1 MWTIKPSNNQQ
12 FYEEGDDHK
21 YWTLLIQGPKMEKRF
36 NSAFKMFM
44 RNQQRLPTSSTP
56 KASALTSDQELGNIS
71 EKVKRF
77 NSAFKMF
84 MRNQH
89 RLPTSSTP
97 KSSALTS
104 DQEMVNIS
112 EKVKR
117 FNSAFKSFMRN
128 QQRLTTSSTPKA
140 SALTSDQELGN
151 ISESER
157 LSKRFN
163 RALKVLLKSNNGF
176 KNPEKCPCSLS

>member
-1 MWTIKPSNNQQ
+1 MLTIKPSNNQQ

-84 MRNQH
+84 MRNQ
-89 RLPTSSTP
+89 
-97 KSSALTS
+97 
-104 DQEMVNIS
+104 
-112 EKVKR
+112 
-117 FNSAFKSFMRN
+117 
-128 QQRLTTSSTPKA
+128 QRLTTSSTPKA

>member
-1 MWTIKPSNNQQ
+1 MLTIKPSNNHQQ
-12 FYEEGDDHK
+12 FYEEGDNQK
-21 YWTLLIQGPKMEKRF
+21 YWTLLIQGPKKEKRF

-44 RNQQRLPTSSTP
+44 RNQQ
-56 KASALTSDQELGNIS
+56 
-71 EKVKRF
+71 
-77 NSAFKMF
+77 
-84 MRNQH
+84 

-117 FNSAFKSFMRN
+117 FNSAFKMFMRN
-128 QQRLTTSSTPKA
+128 QERLPTFSTPKA
-140 SALTSDQELGN
+140 SALTSDHQDMVN

-176 KNPEKCPCSLS
+176 KNPEKCPCSLSQSG

>member
-1 MWTIKPSNNQQ
+1 MFLFNLYEKKFCLQHLFFEQDWQRDGHVENRYLDFRKMLTIKPSNNQQ

-36 NSAFKMFM
+36 NSAFKM
-44 RNQQRLPTSSTP
+44 
-56 KASALTSDQELGNIS
+56 
-71 EKVKRF
+71 
-77 NSAFKMF
+77 
-84 MRNQH
+84 
-89 RLPTSSTP
+89 
-97 KSSALTS
+97 
-104 DQEMVNIS
+104 
-112 EKVKR
+112 
-117 FNSAFKSFMRN
+117 FMRN

>member
-1 MWTIKPSNNQQ
+1 MLTIKPSNNQQ

-56 KASALTSDQELGNIS
+56 KASALTSDQEMGNIS

-84 MRNQH
+84 MRNQQ
-89 RLPTSSTP
+89 RLTASSTP
-97 KSSALTS
+97 
-104 DQEMVNIS
+104 
-112 EKVKR
+112 R
-117 FNSAFKSFMRN
+117 
-128 QQRLTTSSTPKA
+128 A

>member
-1 MWTIKPSNNQQ
+1 MLTIKPSNSQQ
-12 FYEEGDDHK
+12 FYEEGDNHK

-84 MRNQH
+84 MRNQQ
-89 RLPTSSTP
+89 RLTASSTP
-97 KSSALTS
+97 
-104 DQEMVNIS
+104 
-112 EKVKR
+112 R
-117 FNSAFKSFMRN
+117 
-128 QQRLTTSSTPKA
+128 A

>member
-1 MWTIKPSNNQQ
+1 MLTIKPSNNQQ
-12 FYEEGDDHK
+12 FYEEGDEHK

-84 MRNQH
+84 MRNQ
-89 RLPTSSTP
+89 
-97 KSSALTS
+97 
-104 DQEMVNIS
+104 
-112 EKVKR
+112 
-117 FNSAFKSFMRN
+117 
-128 QQRLTTSSTPKA
+128 QRLTTSSTPKA
-140 SALTSDQELGN
+140 SALTSNQDMVN

-163 RALKVLLKSNNGF
+163 RALTVLLKSNNEF

>member
-1 MWTIKPSNNQQ
+1 MLTIKPSNNQQ

-56 KASALTSDQELGNIS
+56 KASALTTDQELGNIS

-77 NSAFKMF
+77 NSAFKM
-84 MRNQH
+84 
-89 RLPTSSTP
+89 
-97 KSSALTS
+97 
-104 DQEMVNIS
+104 
-112 EKVKR
+112 
-117 FNSAFKSFMRN
+117 FMRN

>member
-1 MWTIKPSNNQQ
+1 MLTIKPSNNQQ

-36 NSAFKMFM
+36 NSAFKM
-44 RNQQRLPTSSTP
+44 
-56 KASALTSDQELGNIS
+56 
-71 EKVKRF
+71 
-77 NSAFKMF
+77 
-84 MRNQH
+84 
-89 RLPTSSTP
+89 
-97 KSSALTS
+97 
-104 DQEMVNIS
+104 
-112 EKVKR
+112 
-117 FNSAFKSFMRN
+117 FMRN

>member
-1 MWTIKPSNNQQ
+1 MLTIKPSNNQQ

-84 MRNQH
+84 MRNQQ
-89 RLPTSSTP
+89 RLTASSTP
-97 KSSALTS
+97 
-104 DQEMVNIS
+104 
-112 EKVKR
+112 R
-117 FNSAFKSFMRN
+117 
-128 QQRLTTSSTPKA
+128 A

-163 RALKVLLKSNNGF
+163 RALKVLLKSNKGF